1 MGYPMSIKTLVCTT
15 SCLCIIS
22 GGIGYLVA
30 DHFHQKDL
38 LEIHSKYEESVKK
51 ARNQE
56 REWKEI
62 ASKKDEE
69 YQQKLNSM
77 QSSNDELVD
86 RLRKQL
92 SELTLRVSSTSKSS
106 SKSNGTS
113 RESQLSARIGEL
125 VDFSNRCS
133 KSADQVRA
141 QLETLQS
148 WVKETHE

>member
-1 MGYPMSIKTLVCTT
+1 MKN
-15 SCLCIIS
+15 
-22 GGIGYLVA
+22 
-30 DHFHQKDL
+30 
-38 LEIHSKYEESVKK
+38 

-56 REWKEI
+56 QEWKEI

-69 YQQKLNSM
+69 YQQKLSSM

-86 RLRKQL
+86 GLRKQL
-92 SELTLRVSSTSKSS
+92 SELTLRVSSTSKPS

-113 RESQLSARIGEL
+113 KESQLSARIGEL

-133 KSADQVRA
+133 KSADQVRI